1 MRRLLIQAFFLC
13 GTITLGGCSL
23 FTEERQANSREDLY
37 QPTLLD
43 RLPLI
48 YRPTIQQGNVVTQ
61 EQVNQLEPGM
71 SRRQVQFI
79 LGSPTLQDAFH
90 ADRWDYPFTKGV
102 GSKPNEFRYFT
113 VFFEDDRLVRMSGDL
128 HPQPLAERKPVEKP
142 PVVKVPDWT
151 PESKSLIGRLL
162 DSVDFSD

>member
-1 MRRLLIQAFFLC
+1 MALSGCGLL
-13 GTITLGGCSL
+13 G
-23 FTEERQANSREDLY
+23 EERKASARDDLY
-37 QPTLLD
+37 QPTVLD

-90 ADRWDYPFTKGV
+90 EDRWDYPFTQGV
-102 GSKPNEFRYFT
+102 GSKPSEFRYFT

-128 HPQPLAERKPVEKP
+128 HPQPPAERKPVEKP
-142 PVVKVPDWT
+142 SVVQVPDWK
-151 PESKSLIGRLL
+151 PEPKSLIGRLL
-162 DSVDFSD
+162 NSVGLYD